1 MRQSSRTSDEHSA
14 LDPIWKPGLRERDDA
29 EFTRAPG
36 CDRLPEPGPSNR
48 LVADRRAD
56 APDAL
61 GAPGG
66 VDAPDGG
73 MSCGPPRVPARRRHS
88 ASRVRSRITALPLSA
103 SRPGVRG
110 PASPSGRL
118 PRSARRRTIGRAS
131 ATLGM
136 KHSGT
141 CAQSVDTPGGTWPGR
156 WPGRLS
162 LVRRSGCPNANRRPE
177 RIPRSR

>member
-1 MRQSSRTSDEHSA
+1 MPRPSRTSDDHSA
-14 LDPIWKPGLRERDDA
+14 PDPIGKPGRCERDHA
-29 EFTRAPG
+29 EFARDSG
-36 CDRLPEPGPSNR
+36 CGRLRKPRPSIR
-48 LVADRRAD
+48 FAAYRRVD

-73 MSCGPPRVPARRRHS
+73 VSCGPPRVPARRRHS
-88 ASRVRSRITALPLSA
+88 ASRVRSRITALPFSA

-131 ATLGM
+131 ATLGT